1 MAYYWLGVDKFDYIM
16 HYAGD
21 RYMAHGIVGVDSS
34 LELPNFAAMWKWQP
48 NSGNHKGRFYC
59 IDKVQLYWKP
69 NENWKNVTW
78 EYTEEYE

>member
-34 LELPNFAAMWKWQP
+34 LELPNFAAMWK
-48 NSGNHKGRFYC
+48 
-59 IDKVQLYWKP
+59 
-69 NENWKNVTW
+69 
-78 EYTEEYE
+78 